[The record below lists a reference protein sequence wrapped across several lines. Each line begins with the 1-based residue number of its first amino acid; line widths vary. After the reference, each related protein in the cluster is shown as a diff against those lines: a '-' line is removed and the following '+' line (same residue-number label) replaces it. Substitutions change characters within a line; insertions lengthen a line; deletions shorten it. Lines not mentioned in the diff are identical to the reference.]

1 VSLLICPQLERS
13 VEVEFTDKEQQE
25 YVALDDEPCCPRFL
39 HELQSQQEQGAKQSL
54 HDEEDEE
61 DDEDEDDD
69 DDDDDDENEDEDED
83 EDDEDDD
90 GYDQCQR

>member
-1 VSLLICPQLERS
+1 M
-13 VEVEFTDKEQQE
+13 EVEFTDEEQQE

-39 HELQSQQEQGAKQSL
+39 HELQSQQEQRAKQSL
-54 HDEEDEE
+54 HDEEGEE
-61 DDEDEDDD
+61 D
-69 DDDDDDENEDEDED
+69 D